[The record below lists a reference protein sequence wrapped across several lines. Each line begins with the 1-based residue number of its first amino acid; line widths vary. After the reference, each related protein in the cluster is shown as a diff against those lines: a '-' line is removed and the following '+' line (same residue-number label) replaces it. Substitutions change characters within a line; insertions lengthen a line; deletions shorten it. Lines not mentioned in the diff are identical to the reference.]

1 MKRLAIIPTVFA
13 LVAMVAAC
21 ADMTA
26 PEVTPPQFGH
36 GLGGM
41 GQCPPGWVARFSTT
55 PKDVNGDNQICVKVT
70 GGVRGFIIDN
80 RGSDVPELPTP
91 PIPQ

>member
-26 PEVTPPQFGH
+26 PEVSPPQFRG
-36 GLGGM
+36 
-41 GQCPPGWVARFSTT
+41 PVDSTVPARL
-55 PKDVNGDNQICVKVT
+55 DVNSSP
-70 GGVRGFIIDN
+70 R
-80 RGSDVPELPTP
+80 P
-91 PIPQ
+91 PDP

>member
-13 LVAMVAAC
+13 LVVVVAAC

-36 GLGGM
+36 GASPAVA
-41 GQCPPGWVARFSTT
+41 QCPPGYDLVHQSFS
-55 PKDVNGDNQICVKVT
+55 PRDKNGD
-70 GGVRGFIIDN
+70 GFICQI
-80 RGSDVPELPTP
+80 G
-91 PIPQ
+91 